1 MAYLENATT
10 IEPNIG
16 DTYLRGMKDQ
26 KEKEFD
32 AIIDE
37 LMKEQLP
44 PYTMEEIYAMIDEA
58 QRDFKA
64 GRFYT
69 TEEVFQ
75 EIDEESLEPYTQEEL
90 LEMAE
95 TGRQQIA
102 EGKCFTTEEV
112 LLHCLTC
119 RSHHKSL

>member
-1 MAYLENATT
+1 MAYLENTTT
-10 IEPNIG
+10 IKPEVGNYS
-16 DTYLRGMKDQ
+16 YLRSM
-26 KEKEFD
+26 KEKND
-32 AIIDE
+32 INPLDE
-37 LMKEQLP
+37 DYPLT
-44 PYTMEEIYAMIDEA
+44 PYTMEEIHAMIDEA
-58 QRDFKA
+58 ERQFAEGKWQDS
-64 GRFYT
+64 
-69 TEEVFQ
+69 EEMFR
-75 EIDEESLEPYTQEEL
+75 ELEEESLEPYTQEEL